1 MLEKNRT
8 IACFPLVSECQQ
20 HCNRGTVSRCSSTTI
35 THQSVEQKNIFS
47 IYIFFLTRRQS
58 ISLTEVPSVDFEK
71 WLKYMWLNLS
81 GLQHVRLDLSMQ
93 DFHVKI
99 IVFFFLLHS
108 SWIHHTST
116 PPPPPQNNMPP
127 KKKKKEKKLPMPLFY
142 PFSSTHLFPPPF
154 IQEGLFP

>member
-1 MLEKNRT
+1 MLEKKRT
-8 IACFPLVSECQQ
+8 IACFPLVSERQQ
-20 HCNRGTVSRCSSTTI
+20 HCNSGTVSRCSSTTI
-35 THQSVEQKNIFS
+35 THQSVEQKNIFA
-47 IYIFFLTRRQS
+47 IYFFFNKQTKTLT
-58 ISLTEVPSVDFEK
+58 VAFEK

-81 GLQHVRLDLSMQ
+81 GLQHVRLNLSMH

-99 IVFFFLLHS
+99 IGVFFLLHS

-127 KKKKKEKKLPMPLFY
+127 EKKKRKKELPMPLFY